1 VTTTQSL
8 QTRGPVLLEHLF
20 QRQIH
25 AVSVHR
31 TLASMPSCFCATGA
45 ALDDHGLLLGHALGK
60 CPARCTRRRTLSQ
73 STVDLCHAMM
83 SMVKQAQEGKSRL
96 VNKPR
101 EFDLC
106 PLRSSKAV
114 MQTVPEA
121 TSAMTKV
128 RVRVRVRF
136 PMTRAGSLWE
146 HAPSTGNCF
155 CGKPMP
161 SWLQR
166 EPDVSFERSLF
177 FRSENFGKVCA

>member
-1 VTTTQSL
+1 M
-8 QTRGPVLLEHLF
+8 LL
-20 QRQIH
+20 RD
-25 AVSVHR
+25 R
-31 TLASMPSCFCATGA
+31 C
-45 ALDDHGLLLGHALGK
+45 
-60 CPARCTRRRTLSQ
+60 CTRRSRASSGSCAGQVPCALDTQ
-73 STVDLCHAMM
+73 THAVPVDSGLVPCDD
-83 SMVKQAQEGKSRL
+83 VDGEQAQEGKSRL

-128 RVRVRVRF
+128 RARVRVRF

-155 CGKPMP
+155 CAKPMP
-161 SWLQR
+161 RWLQR
-166 EPDVSFERSLF
+166 EPDVAFERSPF
-177 FRSENFGKVCA
+177 FRSENFGEVCA